1 MEAWAGIRWWA
12 FGGTFFL
19 LGSATHF
26 SGQTPREGDLIV
38 IDARTQELAADA
50 GGHSYWRSCA
60 QSSELAPA
68 RTALLI
74 CDMWDRHWSR
84 GATERVAALAP
95 RVNQLATVLR
105 DQGVLIV
112 HAPSETVDF
121 YADTPARKRISP
133 FSTAPLGK
141 LRQIELPPL
150 PIDDSDGGSDTGET
164 PWYKAWTRQHPAIA
178 IDQERDVIS
187 DDGNQIVGFLRS
199 RGIRQVL
206 FTGVHTNMCVLKSRS
221 FSLKALAE
229 LGVEVYLVRDLTDSM
244 YNPARPPYVDHDAGT
259 KLVIEYI
266 EKFLCP
272 TISSDDL
279 VPGRGAG

>member
-1 MEAWAGIRWWA
+1 MKIWAGISWWA
-12 FGGTFFL
+12 CGGALFL
-19 LGSATHF
+19 LGSVGHY
-26 SGQTPREGDLIV
+26 SGQTPREGEALV
-38 IDARTQELAADA
+38 IEARAQELAVDA
-50 GGHSYWRSCA
+50 GGHSYWTCRSHRCEIVPS
-60 QSSELAPA
+60 Q
-68 RTALLI
+68 TALLL

-84 GATERVAALAP
+84 GATERVSALAP
-95 RVNQLATVLR
+95 RINRLAAVLR

-112 HAPSETVDF
+112 HAPSETMD
-121 YADTPARKRISP
+121 YYGDAPARKRIARFP
-133 FSTAPLGK
+133 TAPLDR
-141 LRQIELPPL
+141 LRRIELPPL

-199 RGIRQVL
+199 RGIERVL
-206 FTGVHTNMCVLKSRS
+206 FTGVHTNMCVLQSRS

-229 LGVEVYLVRDLTDSM
+229 LGVEVYLVRDLTDAM

-259 KLVIEYI
+259 QLVVEYI

-272 TISSDDL
+272 TVSSDDL
-279 VPGRGAG
+279 VPGQ